1 MDRDESSASTSDVTA
16 AEHVWDAHTAAEFV
30 TADVDATMAT
40 MTDDPVVIH
49 VPTMV
54 GARGR
59 AGVRRFYATHFI
71 GHQPP
76 DLALEVLSRTATASR
91 VVDELLISFT
101 HTCHVPWI
109 LPGVAP
115 TGRAVR
121 VVLVVVIGIADG
133 LVESEHI
140 YWDQASVLV
149 QLGLLDDGAVPV
161 SGAAQAALVRGDS
174 AASFRDLDA
183 DPADGRP

>member
-1 MDRDESSASTSDVTA
+1 MEPDTQLGQDTDPVGTTSRVTA
-16 AEHVWDAHTAAEFV
+16 AENVWDAHTAAEFV

-40 MTDDPVVIH
+40 MTADPVVVH

-54 GARGR
+54 GARGG
-59 AGVRRFYATHFI
+59 AEVRRFYAEHFI
-71 GHQPP
+71 GRQPA

-91 VVDELLISFT
+91 VVDELVVSFT
-101 HTCHVPWI
+101 HTCEVPWI

-115 TGRAVR
+115 TGRALR
-121 VVLVVVIGIADG
+121 VALVVVIGIAGG

-149 QLGLLDDGAVPV
+149 QLGLLDSGQVPV
-161 SGAAQAALVRGDS
+161 SGAEQAALVRGEPT
-174 AASFRDLDA
+174 ASFRDL
-183 DPADGRP
+183 G

>member
-1 MDRDESSASTSDVTA
+1 MGRETEPGSTSGGVSSAES
-16 AEHVWDAHTAAEFV
+16 VWDAHTAAEFV

-40 MTDDPVVIH
+40 MTEDPVVVH

-59 AGVRRFYATHFI
+59 PDVRRFYAEHFI
-71 GHQPP
+71 GHQAP
-76 DLALEVLSRTATASR
+76 DLALELLSRTATPSR

-101 HTCHVPWI
+101 HTCEVPWM

-115 TGRAVR
+115 TGRVVR

-133 LVESEHI
+133 LVDSEHI

-149 QLGLLDDGAVPV
+149 QLGRLDPGEVPV
-161 SGAAQAALVRGDS
+161 SGAEQAALVRGENT
-174 AASFRDLDA
+174 ATFRDL
-183 DPADGRP
+183 R